1 MMERSTAL
9 RRLRKILGKDFGYQV
24 NTSSIPRDLREDEK
38 PEFEAAVKRR
48 ERAQAELTRMRTEH
62 MTKLEATAE
71 YKAAQE
77 ELRQCREKASELGG
91 RQMMRRFTVGTANRL
106 FFHVDAQGDTWEEVF
121 AELQRKG
128 KIKGGA

>member
-1 MMERSTAL
+1 MERSVAL
-9 RRLRKILGKDFGYQV
+9 RRLRKILGKEFGYQV
-24 NTSSIPRDLREDEK
+24 NESSIPREVREDEK

-48 ERAQAELTRMRTEH
+48 EKAQTELTRMRTEH
-62 MTKLEATAE
+62 MTKLEATDE

-77 ELRQCREKASELGG
+77 ELRQCREKASHLGA

-106 FFHVDAQGDTWEEVF
+106 FFHVDASADTWEEIF